1 MKPKLLTK
9 RQQLG
14 IFNCADPVSVMRAYV
29 SYSPDVL
36 FIAQKRMHTASLDK
50 FIKRCQDDADKK
62 EFTKRY
68 HDENQKG
75 YIEDFIRKCKAER
88 KKLVEAGKYV
98 YQDPTTETQK
108 QMFLNLSEK
117 DAIDIFFNMHGHIY
131 QEVLIKILD
140 AFPKE
145 VSKELLLEYGKHC
158 AIYKEVLIRAISVLG
173 EDAKE
178 IIYTQDY
185 LSLDLF
191 NKMYRVFGKEKTKEI
206 IIEHAGIEHNPHNLD
221 ICDDVELK
229 LIKLYSKEDL
239 RDFLKCFVKNNVP
252 MEGELFTKIFDVFS
266 SKEEIEKL
274 LDSAIADEM
283 CIWYETLDKI
293 VEYFPREEAKAYL
306 DKFFET
312 GPGSDYSD
320 EEIEKYYNRL
330 LTDEERAALEDD
342 DDDY

>member
-1 MKPKLLTK
+1 MKPKLLTL

-14 IFNCADPVSVMRAYV
+14 IFNCADPIAVMRAYV

-36 FIAQKRMHTASLDK
+36 FIAQKRMHTASLEK
-50 FIKRCQDDADKK
+50 FIEDCKEKADEE
-62 EFTKRY
+62 EFKKRY
-68 HDENQKG
+68 ETEHLNM
-75 YIEDFIRKCKAER
+75 YIEEYVRQCKAER
-88 KKLVEAGKYV
+88 AAGKREDK
-98 YQDPTTETQK
+98 DPTTETQK

-117 DAIDIFFNMHGHIY
+117 DANEIFFNMRGHIY
-131 QEVLIKILD
+131 QEVLIKMLD
-140 AFPKE
+140 TFPKE

-158 AIYKEVLIRAISVLG
+158 DLDEEVIIRAISVLG
-173 EDAKE
+173 EEAKE
-178 IIYTQDY
+178 IIYTHDY
-185 LSLDLF
+185 LSLDVF
-191 NKMYRVFGKEKTKEI
+191 NKMFRVYGREETKKI
-206 IIEHAGIEHNPHNLD
+206 IMKLFETEHHPHNLD
-221 ICDDVELK
+221 LDGEVELK
-229 LIKLYSKEDL
+229 LLRLYSNEDL
-239 RDFLKCFVKNNVP
+239 RELLKCFIKNDVRLG
-252 MEGELFTKIFDVFS
+252 GELFTKIFDVFS
-266 SKEEIEKL
+266 NKEEIEEL

-283 CIWYETLDKI
+283 CIWHETLDKI